1 MKLNNIISLRK
12 RVGIIQSRGLGDII
26 IALPI
31 AKYYFDRGC
40 SIYWPIDKRFISSF
54 KEAVKYV
61 NFLELNFE
69 PSLSGFLTEPEAML
83 KSLGCS
89 KILNLYSYLS
99 GTTSLHPEYFNSL
112 KFDEYKYAVSS
123 VPFLEKWNLSIK
135 RNTTR
140 EDELYRKL
148 VNNPKYIIVHNI
160 GSNFQFK
167 LDIPD
172 CFIDH
177 QVIYIEE
184 QTNCIFDW
192 LCTIEKASFLIM
204 IDSCFSNLVDQLN
217 INVSKMLILRSDVR
231 FTPVFK
237 SNWIIYERNSN

>member
-1 MKLNNIISLRK
+1 LNNNLISHK

-31 AKYYFDRGC
+31 AKYYYDRGN

-54 KEAVKYV
+54 KEAVHYIY
-61 NFLELNFE
+61 FIELNFE
-69 PSLSGFLTEPEAML
+69 PNLSGFLTEPEAML

-89 KILNLYSYLS
+89 KIFNLYSYLS

-123 VPFLEKWNLSIK
+123 VPFLEKWNLSIR
-135 RNTTR
+135 RNKIR
-140 EDELYRKL
+140 ENQLFHNL
-148 VNNPKYIIVHNI
+148 VTNPKYIIVHNI
-160 GSNFQFK
+160 GSNFKFK

-172 CFIDH
+172 SFIDH

-184 QTNCIFDW
+184 QTDSVFDW
-192 LCTIEKASFLIM
+192 ISIIEKASYLIM
-204 IDSCFSNLVDQLN
+204 IDSCFANLVDQLN
-217 INVSKMLILRSDVR
+217 IKVNKMLILRSDVR

-237 SNWIIYERNSN
+237 SNWVIYERKSN